1 MPGVC
6 ILHLFCNVAHL
17 IKWLPASA
25 KPSAFVVCLSPVG
38 SCLRIGKAF
47 LRGVGGG
54 CSEATRNVV
63 LAAQYRTDKHERGYQ
78 EVKVDVM
85 R

>member
-38 SCLRIGKAF
+38 SCLRIGKASPES
-47 LRGVGGG
+47 VGGR
-54 CSEATRNVV
+54 CREATRNVV
-63 LAAQYRTDKHERGYQ
+63 LAAQYRTDRDKRGYQ
-78 EVKVDVM
+78 KVKMEMM

>member
-25 KPSAFVVCLSPVG
+25 KPSAFVVCLLPVG
-38 SCLRIGKAF
+38 SCLRIGNDSPES
-47 LRGVGGG
+47 VGGG
-54 CSEATRNVV
+54 CREATSNVV
-63 LAAQYRTDKHERGYQ
+63 LAAQYRTDKHKR
-78 EVKVDVM
+78 